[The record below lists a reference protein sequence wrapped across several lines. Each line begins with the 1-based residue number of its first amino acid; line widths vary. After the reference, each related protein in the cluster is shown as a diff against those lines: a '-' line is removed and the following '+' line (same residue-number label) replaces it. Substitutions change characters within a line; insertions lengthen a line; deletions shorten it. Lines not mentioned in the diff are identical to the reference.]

1 MLQEGFGLRAKR
13 LLRGY
18 RWAEGRVSGCTAKL
32 VAASGRLRWLKE
44 NGSCSGGFTPRTQVS
59 AAEQRECKQDYGI
72 CASIQNV
79 TPVGLP
85 PTHKRVQRSNMCNR
99 TKWTT
104 TSTTNEV
111 SGLKSSSCCSRGG
124 AQRR

>member
-1 MLQEGFGLRAKR
+1 MRAAGFAGSK
-13 LLRGY
+13 
-18 RWAEGRVSGCTAKL
+18 KL
-32 VAASGRLRWLKE
+32 
-44 NGSCSGGFTPRTQVS
+44 SCSGGFTPHTQVS

-104 TSTTNEV
+104 TTLLTRN
-111 SGLKSSSCCSRGG
+111 
-124 AQRR
+124 